1 MWWCTASILETW
13 IWVCPKIL
21 NAPKPAIFQRIM
33 LEPLSLNLKNIFH
46 EQLVFSLL
54 ALDFPLIRNHSS
66 PKTCCHLRTHLHIHH
81 HATRGDVET
90 SSPVPPALP
99 AAHLQPYPAEIS
111 TRASHFY
118 LAPKG
123 PNDLPMARW
132 ISNPTD
138 ICRWYLDILSHL
150 ALLWMWG
157 FRWLNCRSL

>member
-111 TRASHFY
+111 
-118 LAPKG
+118 

-132 ISNPTD
+132 RNPTQLISVGGTWTD
-138 ICRWYLDILSHL
+138 LVTWRLCGCGDFV
-150 ALLWMWG
+150 G
-157 FRWLNCRSL
+157 